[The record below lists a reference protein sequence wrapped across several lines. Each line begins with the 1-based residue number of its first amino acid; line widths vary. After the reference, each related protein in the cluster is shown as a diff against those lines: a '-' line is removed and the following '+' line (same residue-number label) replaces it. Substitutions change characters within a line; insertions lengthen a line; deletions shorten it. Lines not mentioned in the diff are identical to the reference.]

1 MLAHTLRQLG
11 CYLWLLLSL
20 VILYSSYNLINTV
33 SVPQS
38 ALPPGCCKAF
48 LSTQLVLLSAART
61 PTMELPLSTI
71 HYGQIHSCSLRG
83 FLCKDTI
90 LFLIC
95 FTEKKF
101 ANILCILSKPSRA
114 KKGIMYSCN
123 VPPAL
128 NSSGEELQQRINKEQ
143 PTALCQPLLSW
154 ETMRRLNKEIK
165 HIGPGT
171 FKYLNATFHNKSY

>member
-1 MLAHTLRQLG
+1 MAFAVAGYPIQQLQPDKHCFSASKCPSTRLLQG
-11 CYLWLLLSL
+11 FSIYATRAALCSTYTYHGAPSQHNPLWTDSQLLSKR
-20 VILYSSYNLINTV
+20 V
-33 SVPQS
+33 SVQGHNS
-38 ALPPGCCKAF
+38 
-48 LSTQLVLLSAART
+48 
-61 PTMELPLSTI
+61 
-71 HYGQIHSCSLRG
+71 
-83 FLCKDTI
+83 
-90 LFLIC
+90 FLIC

-123 VPPAL
+123 VSPAL

-143 PTALCQPLLSW
+143 PTAPCQPLLSW

>member
-1 MLAHTLRQLG
+1 MQGHN
-11 CYLWLLLSL
+11 S
-20 VILYSSYNLINTV
+20 
-33 SVPQS
+33 
-38 ALPPGCCKAF
+38 
-48 LSTQLVLLSAART
+48 
-61 PTMELPLSTI
+61 
-71 HYGQIHSCSLRG
+71 
-83 FLCKDTI
+83 
-90 LFLIC
+90 FLIC

-123 VPPAL
+123 VSPAL

-143 PTALCQPLLSW
+143 PTAPCQPLLSW